1 MKSKMMI
8 MMMMMVVVS
17 SATVIPN
24 YKGCL
29 NETARKLPYCDES
42 KTIDERVD
50 DLISRLT
57 LEEKINTISPQPSLG
72 DTCGDHTAGK
82 ASIGL
87 PDYFWLTETNSNVAA
102 HCYTEKYKCPS
113 TFVGP
118 LGMGASFNRTSWN
131 MKGSVIGTEMRAF
144 HNLAWH
150 RGNTGNLIGLTGFG
164 PNLNIA
170 RDPRFGRISELPGED
185 PYHSGTYG
193 YHMIQGMQEKDE
205 NGHPKMLAYLKH
217 FTAYVV
223 VVLVSYHSLTRM
235 LRTQVLDRIESWS
248 RHVQHLHVR
257 FLGYIPGSV

>member
-1 MKSKMMI
+1 
-8 MMMMMVVVS
+8 
-17 SATVIPN
+17 
-24 YKGCL
+24 
-29 NETARKLPYCDES
+29 
-42 KTIDERVD
+42 
-50 DLISRLT
+50 
-57 LEEKINTISPQPSLG
+57 
-72 DTCGDHTAGK
+72 
-82 ASIGL
+82 
-87 PDYFWLTETNSNVAA
+87 
-102 HCYTEKYKCPS
+102 
-113 TFVGP
+113 
-118 LGMGASFNRTSWN
+118 

-257 FLGYIPGSV
+257 FLGYIPSSV